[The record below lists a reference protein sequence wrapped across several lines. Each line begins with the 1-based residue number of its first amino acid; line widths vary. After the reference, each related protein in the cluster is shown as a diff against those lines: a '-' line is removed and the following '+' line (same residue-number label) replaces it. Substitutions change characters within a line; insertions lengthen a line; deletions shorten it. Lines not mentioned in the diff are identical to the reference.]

1 MMDVV
6 FFRFLTCLLGVVG
19 LVWGQVPGPRRD
31 SVVVTGTL
39 DPVELQEMDRAVRQF
54 PVREWS
60 LIANT
65 PIDFLK
71 LDPSIDLRQRSPNG
85 LQADVSIRGGTF
97 GQTLVLIDGQR
108 VNDAQSGHHHL
119 NVPLPLESIERIEV
133 LKGSGSTLYGAD
145 AVGGAINFITRR
157 SERTEVKSRVS
168 AGNFG
173 VNQQRLTMDY
183 LRGRFSQSLTADRD
197 FSSGFRQNRDYRNLS
212 LLSRTNL
219 TSRLGPSDI
228 TLAYTDRPFG
238 ADQFYGNF
246 NSWERTRAQLVSA
259 RQSLGTR
266 TQTGFTWRRHTDL
279 FVLYRDRPQVFTNR
293 HASESYVASV
303 RRTETLGVN
312 AKLFYGAEG
321 IRESIVSNNLGA
333 HSRARGAV
341 YGSFDVRALRRFSF
355 SVGAR
360 EESYG
365 AGKRQFNPSASA
377 GAWLGPS
384 LKVRGGVSRA
394 FRVPT
399 YTDLYYH
406 DPANRGS
413 PDLRPE
419 TAWSYEGGAD
429 WNAGGRWRATA
440 TVFHRRE
447 QDGIDYVRARP
458 ADLWR
463 ATNIQSLRFTGLET
477 GVTVRARRAHQ
488 IDLHYTALSGAQ
500 TALGGLQSKYI
511 FNYPVHTGIAS
522 WTAALPGQFSFRT
535 RIGAMERL
543 ARTPYAVWDVYAARG
558 GKRLRPFLQFS
569 NLNDARYQEIPGVAM
584 PGRSVV
590 GGVEWVLFSNQ

>member
-1 MMDVV
+1 MSLAA
-6 FFRFLTCLLGVVG
+6 FAQG
-19 LVWGQVPGPRRD
+19 PEPRRE
-31 SVVVTGTL
+31 SVVVTGTFEPL
-39 DPVELQEMDRAVRQF
+39 DLEEMDRAVRRF
-54 PVREWS
+54 EVKEWA
-60 LIANT
+60 LGANT

-71 LDPSIDLRQRSPNG
+71 LDPSLDLRQRSPNG
-85 LQADVSIRGGTF
+85 IQADLSIRGGAF

-145 AVGGAINFITRR
+145 AVGGAVNFITRR
-157 SERTEVKSRVS
+157 GERSEIRSRAS

-173 VNQQRLTMDY
+173 VNQQRVTLDY
-183 LRGRFSQSLTADRD
+183 LRGRLSQSLAADRD
-197 FSSGFRQNRDYRNLS
+197 FSSGFQPNRDYRNLS

-219 TSRLGPSDI
+219 TSGWGASDL

-259 RQSLGTR
+259 RQALGTR
-266 TQTGFTWRRHTDL
+266 TQAGFTWRRHTDL

-293 HASESYVASV
+293 HAAESYLGSV
-303 RRTETLGVN
+303 RRTETLGTS

-321 IRESIVSNNLGA
+321 IRESIVSNNLGT
-333 HSRARGAV
+333 HSRARGAA
-341 YGSFDVRALRRFSF
+341 YASFDVRALRRFSF
-355 SVGAR
+355 SAGAR

-377 GAWLGPS
+377 GAWLGPR
-384 LKVRGGVSRA
+384 LKLRGGVSRA

-429 WNAGGRWRATA
+429 WNAGGRWRAMA

-447 QDGIDYVRARP
+447 QDGIDYVRASP
-458 ADLWR
+458 TDLWR
-463 ATNIQSLRFTGLET
+463 AANIQRLRFTGLET
-477 GVTVRARRAHQ
+477 GVTVRPHRTHQ
-488 IDLHYTALSGAQ
+488 VDLHYTGLRGAQ
-500 TALGGLQSKYI
+500 TALGGLQSKYV

-522 WTAALPGQFSFRT
+522 WMAALPGQFSFRM
-535 RIGAMERL
+535 RLGAAERL
-543 ARTPYAVWDVYAARG
+543 RRSPYAVWDVYAARG

-590 GGVEWVLFSNQ
+590 GGIEWVLFSAP

>member
-1 MMDVV
+1 M
-6 FFRFLTCLLGVVG
+6 
-19 LVWGQVPGPRRD
+19 VWLWVSFAAFAQVPEPRRE
-31 SVVVTGTL
+31 SVVVTGTF
-39 DPVELQEMDRAVRQF
+39 DPVDLEEMDRAVRRF
-54 PVREWS
+54 DVRDWA
-60 LIANT
+60 LVANT

-71 LDPSIDLRQRSPNG
+71 LDPSLDLRQRSPNG
-85 LQADVSIRGGTF
+85 IQADLSIRGGTF

-119 NVPLPLESIERIEV
+119 NVPLPLASIERIEV

-145 AVGGAINFITRR
+145 AVGGAVNFITRR
-157 SERTEVKSRVS
+157 GERSEIRSRAS

-173 VNQQRLTMDY
+173 VNQQRVTLDY
-183 LRGRFSQSLTADRD
+183 LRGRLSQSLAADRD
-197 FSSGFRQNRDYRNLS
+197 FSSGFQPNRDYRNLS

-219 TSRLGPSDI
+219 TSAWGASDL

-259 RQSLGTR
+259 RQALGAR
-266 TQTGFTWRRHTDL
+266 TQAGFTWRRHTDL

-293 HASESYVASV
+293 HAAESYVGSV

-321 IRESIVSNNLGA
+321 IRESIISNNLGTHA
-333 HSRARGAV
+333 RARGAA
-341 YGSFDVRALRRFSF
+341 YASLDVRALRRFSF
-355 SVGAR
+355 SAGAR

-377 GAWLGPS
+377 GAWLGPR
-384 LKVRGGVSRA
+384 LKLRGGVSRA

-419 TAWSYEGGAD
+419 TAWNYEVGAD

-447 QDGIDYVRARP
+447 QDGIDYVRANP
-458 ADLWR
+458 AELWR
-463 ATNIQSLRFTGLET
+463 ASNIQRLRFTGLET
-477 GVTVRARRAHQ
+477 GLTVRARRTHQ
-488 IDLHYTALSGAQ
+488 VDLHYTGLRGAQ
-500 TALGGLQSKYI
+500 AALGALQSKYV
-511 FNYPVHTGIAS
+511 FNYPVHTGVAS
-522 WTAALPGQFSFRT
+522 WMAALPGQVSFRT
-535 RIGAMERL
+535 RLGAMERL
-543 ARTPYAVWDVYAARG
+543 RRSPYAVWDVYAARG
-558 GKRLRPFLQFS
+558 GRRLRPFVQFS

-590 GGVEWVLFSNQ
+590 GGIEWVLFSAQ